1 MVADM
6 TKSFG
11 TLQAEL
17 ELAKSNLKGLNENI
31 KRIIG
36 RDPTDGPL
44 RLYWLHLFLFI
55 ISITCMPIKRAYQQ

>member
-1 MVADM
+1 MVADI

-36 RDPTDGPL
+36 RDPSDGPL
-44 RLYWLHLFLFI
+44 RLYRLFVTVINFRKILR
-55 ISITCMPIKRAYQQ
+55 SQC